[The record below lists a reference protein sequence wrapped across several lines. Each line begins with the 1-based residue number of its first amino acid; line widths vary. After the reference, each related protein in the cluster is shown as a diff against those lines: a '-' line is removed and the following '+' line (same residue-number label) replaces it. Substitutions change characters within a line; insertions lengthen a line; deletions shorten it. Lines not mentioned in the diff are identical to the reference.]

1 MRISDWSSDLC
12 SSDLPN
18 VRQCGKCCQPSAHL
32 LAAATSI
39 RDHTGCR
46 ERCEGCEVTRRKAID
61 NPPVPFGVE
70 RKELGAALK
79 KFANLHEDV
88 GFPLAGELVRHRSE
102 EQTSELQSLMRIS
115 YA

>member
-61 NPPVPFGVE
+61 NPPVPFGVV

-79 KFANLHEDV
+79 KLATLPETV
-88 GFPLAGELVRHRSE
+88 GFPHAGARVNR
-102 EQTSELQSLMRIS
+102 QTAE
-115 YA
+115 